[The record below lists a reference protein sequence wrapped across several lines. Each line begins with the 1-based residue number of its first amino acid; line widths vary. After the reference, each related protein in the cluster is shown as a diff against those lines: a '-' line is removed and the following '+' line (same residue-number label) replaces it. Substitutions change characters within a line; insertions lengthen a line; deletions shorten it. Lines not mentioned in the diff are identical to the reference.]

1 MYRQA
6 TPHKW
11 HRGLI
16 THQHTLPHTPAR
28 VTQAA
33 CSIND
38 RTKSRSYR
46 VDNWV
51 DKNIHKSVKLLITLL
66 ILGLN
71 GAQERT
77 SYFADYRCFVGDYR
91 QSKMQKWSQKRSR
104 FKHQIR
110 VTICGLHQK
119 LGGLAGLLPAQ
130 SRRST
135 SSQQTATSSPLYPF
149 SIMRLTSAFGKQ
161 ESHTRTTAA
170 IRASCSILSA
180 AMSVF
185 RDSVSFVANMRMAG
199 PYTSRNTIC

>member
-1 MYRQA
+1 MDRSPSLLSMYFRKSQIVSSSSSTDSA
-6 TPHKW
+6 RLFSPSICGVY
-11 HRGLI
+11 GL
-16 THQHTLPHTPAR
+16 
-28 VTQAA
+28 
-33 CSIND
+33 
-38 RTKSRSYR
+38 KSLAH
-46 VDNWV
+46 VAPKV
-51 DKNIHKSVKLLITLL
+51 TLL
-66 ILGLN
+66 LCKPSDISEWCLHIDN
-71 GAQERT
+71 I
-77 SYFADYRCFVGDYR
+77 FIC
-91 QSKMQKWSQKRSR
+91 KMRSNIGPQKRLR

-110 VTICGLHQK
+110 VTICGLHPK